1 MTVNDQ
7 DKWRDD
13 TDRPREDYPQ
23 TISARAAYGGIKWG
37 SAFFGWLSAMGLAVL
52 LTALLAAV
60 GAAVGV
66 SKGATVD
73 QAAAQAS
80 ENVQTVGIAGGIGLA
95 VILFISYFCGGYVAG
110 RMARFSG
117 MRQGLAVWIWA
128 VVIAVL
134 VAAVAAA
141 AGAKYDVLER
151 AGQLPAD
158 PGQAGRPHHRRS
170 RGPGRHA
177 GGDPRRGHAR
187 WRLRHAL
194 PPARRPRGVCG
205 LSSRLGLRPAGL
217 GLAVSR
223 PSRACRGAGIGSSRD
238 PRTLHRLRGRRRGGQ
253 VHPGDAAA
261 RRPVPRGAPG
271 HGDTPARGHAAGSA
285 DPRSRAPR

>member
-141 AGAKYDVLER
+141 AGAKYDVLSALDSFPR
-151 AGQLPAD
+151 IPVRQGDLTTGGIVALVATL
-158 PGQAGRPHHRRS
+158 A
-170 RGPGRHA
+170 
-177 GGDPRRGHAR
+177 GDPRRGHAR

-194 PPARRPRGVCG
+194 PPARRPRGVSG
-205 LSSRLGLRPAGL
+205 LSGRLGLRPAGL
-217 GLAVSR
+217 VLRSAGARSCGQQTESGLS
-223 PSRACRGAGIGSSRD
+223 GAGLGSSRD
-238 PRTLHRLRGRRRGGQ
+238 RRTLHRLRGRRRRGQ
-253 VHPGDAAA
+253 VHPGGAAA
-261 RRPVPRGAPG
+261 RRPEPRGAP
-271 HGDTPARGHAAGSA
+271 
-285 DPRSRAPR
+285 RSR

>member
-95 VILFISYFCGGYVAG
+95 VILFISYFCGGFAPAG
-110 RMARFSG
+110 WRASAACARGSPCG
-117 MRQGLAVWIWA
+117 
-128 VVIAVL
+128 
-134 VAAVAAA
+134 
-141 AGAKYDVLER
+141 
-151 AGQLPAD
+151 
-158 PGQAGRPHHRRS
+158 S
-170 RGPGRHA
+170 
-177 GGDPRRGHAR
+177 
-187 WRLRHAL
+187 
-194 PPARRPRGVCG
+194 G
-205 LSSRLGLRPAGL
+205 LSSSPSSSLPSRRRPA
-217 GLAVSR
+217 
-223 PSRACRGAGIGSSRD
+223 PSTTC
-238 PRTLHRLRGRRRGGQ
+238 
-253 VHPGDAAA
+253 
-261 RRPVPRGAPG
+261 
-271 HGDTPARGHAAGSA
+271 
-285 DPRSRAPR
+285 